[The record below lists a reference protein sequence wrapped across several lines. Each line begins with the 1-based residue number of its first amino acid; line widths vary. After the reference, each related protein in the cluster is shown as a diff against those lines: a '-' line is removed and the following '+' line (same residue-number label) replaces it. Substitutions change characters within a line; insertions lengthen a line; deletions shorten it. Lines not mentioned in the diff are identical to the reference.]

1 MFTEER
7 QNAIEKC
14 LREKGK
20 VRVKEL
26 SEIAVA
32 LPDCDMTVL
41 QSA

>member
-20 VRVKEL
+20 VRSQRIKRDVSGYGGL
-26 SEIAVA
+26 YPQGSQD
-32 LPDCDMTVL
+32 P
-41 QSA
+41 